1 MYLFLISQPDLSRA
15 GVITIALHRWAS
27 CVNGYDNQRVLQ
39 VLGELASHR
48 FVVVDMGCEELLVRS
63 FIRWDEG
70 WKSPNIMISI
80 KQSAVQVMS
89 ETLRAV
95 IRDEVAKIDTS
106 HLPTKLNS
114 KTNRSTKDFI
124 ELVVSQLVDAL
135 SDCKKDSAVLDW
147 NPSVKGSSNPSVKGS
162 SNEEIEPLPEGL
174 TEGSLTTTATAT
186 VTATATATA
195 TRKNAVFTQ
204 SEEYSQEFEQ
214 FWEVYPRKQGKKDAA
229 EAYRIARAKK
239 QQTYLVAKAQRYA
252 QDPNREDRFTRAPA
266 TWLSGEHWE
275 DAPEP
280 SRQPRALSRPM
291 LKTDRASAEWDNDRR
306 ILAQLE
312 AEEASQRRNE
322 GGNHAIEDRRL
333 EAHDRHQTP

>member
-15 GVITIALHRWAS
+15 GVITIALRRWAS

-106 HLPTKLNS
+106 RLPTKLNS

-162 SNEEIEPLPEGL
+162 SNPSVKGSGNPSVKGSEIEEIEPLPEGL
-174 TEGSLTTTATAT
+174 PEGSLTTTATAT
-186 VTATATATA
+186 VTATVTATA

-266 TWLSGEHWE
+266 TWLSGEHWD

-280 SRQPRALSRPM
+280 SRQPRNTNADRINGNLSIVRQIYER
-291 LKTDRASAEWDNDRR
+291 DRQTAQQHRR
-306 ILAQLE
+306 EIK
-312 AEEASQRRNE
+312 
-322 GGNHAIEDRRL
+322 
-333 EAHDRHQTP
+333 P

>member
-1 MYLFLISQPDLSRA
+1 
-15 GVITIALHRWAS
+15 
-27 CVNGYDNQRVLQ
+27 
-39 VLGELASHR
+39 
-48 FVVVDMGCEELLVRS
+48 
-63 FIRWDEG
+63 
-70 WKSPNIMISI
+70 MISI

-106 HLPTKLNS
+106 RLPTKLNS

-147 NPSVKGSSNPSVKGS
+147 NPSVKGSGNPSVKGSGNPSVKGS
-162 SNEEIEPLPEGL
+162 SNPSVKGSEIEEIEPLPEGL

-229 EAYRIARAKK
+229 EAYRVARAKK

-312 AEEASQRRNE
+312 AEESSQRRNE
-322 GGNHAIEDRRL
+322 GGNRAIEDRRL